1 MLLLMAILAARI
13 VSTAPSITEML
24 FALGL
29 GDRVQGVTNYCHYPA
44 EALKKPKVGTYL
56 KPDLE
61 TILSLRPDLVIV
73 QKNPARLT
81 ERLTALKL
89 KVLEIDHDTINGV
102 YESIQRIAD
111 AAGVPDRAKAL
122 NTRLRA
128 ELDNIRRRTEKLPR
142 RKMVFIVGRTPGT
155 LDGLIAVGKTSYL
168 NELIEIAGGV
178 NIFRD
183 SVAAY
188 PKVNHEE
195 MLSRNPEVIVDMGD
209 MADTVGVTEA
219 HKRSVVALWDR
230 LASIDAVRRKRVFA
244 VASDI
249 FVVPGPRMVD
259 ATREF
264 ARMLHPEAGF

>member
-1 MLLLMAILAARI
+1 MLLLAALLATRI

-29 GDRVQGVTNYCHYPA
+29 GDRVQGVTNYCHYPP
-44 EALKKPKVGTYL
+44 EALKKPKIGTYL

-89 KVLEIDHDTINGV
+89 KVLEVDHDTVDGI
-102 YESIQRIAD
+102 YDSIQRIAD
-111 AAGVPDRAKAL
+111 AAGVRDRAKSL
-122 NTRLRA
+122 NAKLRSDLA
-128 ELDNIRRRTEKLPR
+128 EIRRRTEKLPR
-142 RKMVFIVGRTPGT
+142 RKMVFIVGRTPDT
-155 LDGLIAVGKTSYL
+155 LDGLIAVGKGSYL
-168 NELIEIAGGV
+168 NQLMEIAGGV
-178 NIFRD
+178 NVFRD
-183 SVAAY
+183 AVAPY

-209 MADTVGVTEA
+209 MADTVAVSEA

-230 LASIDAVRRKRVFA
+230 LPSIEAVRRKRVFA

-259 ATREF
+259 AAREF